1 MSRWWGDSLV
11 KAKILISLIGLAGFG
26 FPASV
31 LACSIAD
38 TPEARESQARSAAE
52 ARLNAD
58 VIVIGYLSDPI
69 AIEDKSNKENRVRI
83 YGVVSPKKVLRGITK
98 KTYRIF
104 GPRHSCMVNPPRNQ
118 LIQLYLNKRKNVWD
132 VVAYDRLSQ

>member
-52 ARLNAD
+52 ARLN
-58 VIVIGYLSDPI
+58 PI